1 MLKRKTICSSFLLLI
16 LSFNTARAQNEVP
29 KGNRSSAATITASA
43 SGERVRFTAPSSV
56 VQIRLEIYN
65 PTGTKLVDN
74 EVRGGNVLDWHLQ
87 GGQAEPLPD
96 DSYLCVVTVKSLSGK
111 LTQRIGS
118 VTVEKSSASL
128 QPVDA
133 SQVTAQQSQA
143 IGPVEENASWIVL
156 NEDEKQTTTV
166 IAHNGTE
173 GQITRGRG
181 ALTFRIGDFFS
192 GKDTEQMRLT
202 AEGNLGI
209 GTSDPQVKLDVAG
222 MIGAREGV
230 MFSDGSTLRVNKKGV
245 LTHSKG
251 GGDVSIS
258 AAGTGTLNRLA
269 KWTETGGA
277 GLLGD
282 SVVTESPSGFL
293 GIGTTAP
300 VSALELA
307 GLGANGSG
315 GITLG
320 TGAVAK
326 SVYQVLRVGSEII
339 SFFGGNLFVDPSLMS
354 QRFNTSHV
362 GWAVALDGRASQ
374 DLFKLERL
382 SAAGLTTRP
391 AIIRGDGSFG
401 FGNMT
406 SPPNLTGAK
415 FMMDSAGNVG
425 IGTTIPS
432 QLLHLSRGGA
442 GSSTDVQLD
451 NTDTG
456 GVSWSISSVGNIG
469 GRVGNFE
476 IKRPGVSIPFQI
488 TPNGLVGIGTT
499 NPTDKLHIQ
508 TTSLGEGITITDGTS
523 TLRAQIQTDGV
534 RLGTTSSHNL
544 IFTQGNFDAVVI
556 EMGIGNMFPN
566 YDGAQLLGKTTKRWS
581 AVFAVN
587 GVIQTSDARLKKTV
601 TNLGYG
607 LSQVMQ
613 LRPVSFQWKDRTDG
627 RTHLGLIAQEV
638 ENIIPEAVERDKDPA
653 TPLGMNYTSLVP
665 VVIKAIQEQQITL
678 STLKAENAALKARL
692 AGLEKTRDANLALA
706 RQRHSRL
713 RGVKHV
719 VSTGNATHSRS
730 KAGRGLVAL
739 N

>member
-65 PTGTKLVDN
+65 STGTKLVDN

-277 GLLGD
+277 GGLGD
-282 SVVTESPSGFL
+282 SVVTESASGFL
-293 GIGTTAP
+293 GIGTAAP

-307 GLGANGSG
+307 GSGVNGSG

-326 SVYQVLRVGSEII
+326 SVYQVINAAGEII
-339 SFFGGNLFVDPSLMS
+339 SFFGGNVFVDGSLLT
-354 QRFNTSHV
+354 QRFNTSQV
-362 GWAVALDGRASQ
+362 GWAVALDGRDSQ

-382 SAAGLTTRP
+382 SAAGVTTRP
-391 AIIRGDGSFG
+391 ALIRGDGSFG

-406 SPPNLTGAK
+406 SPPNLTGAT

-425 IGTTIPS
+425 IGTTNP
-432 QLLHLSRGGA
+432 QAKLDVA
-442 GSSTDVQLD
+442 GDIQ
-451 NTDTG
+451 
-456 GVSWSISSVGNIG
+456 VSGNAVIAGNIAAKYQDLAEWVPAQQKLEAG
-469 GRVGNFE
+469 TVLSVDLNRTNSVVPSARAYDIHIAGVVSSQPGVILGQYGPGKVMVATTGRVKVKVDATRHPIKIGDLLVTSGRSGLAMKSLPIRVAGNM
-476 IKRPGVSIPFQI
+476 IHRPGTIIGKALEPLSKGKGEI
-488 TPNGLVGIGTT
+488 LV
-499 NPTDKLHIQ
+499 LL
-508 TTSLGEGITITDGTS
+508 SL
-523 TLRAQIQTDGV
+523 Q
-534 RLGTTSSHNL
+534 
-544 IFTQGNFDAVVI
+544 
-556 EMGIGNMFPN
+556 
-566 YDGAQLLGKTTKRWS
+566 
-581 AVFAVN
+581 
-587 GVIQTSDARLKKTV
+587 
-601 TNLGYG
+601 
-607 LSQVMQ
+607 
-613 LRPVSFQWKDRTDG
+613 
-627 RTHLGLIAQEV
+627 
-638 ENIIPEAVERDKDPA
+638 
-653 TPLGMNYTSLVP
+653 
-665 VVIKAIQEQQITL
+665 
-678 STLKAENAALKARL
+678 
-692 AGLEKTRDANLALA
+692 
-706 RQRHSRL
+706 
-713 RGVKHV
+713 
-719 VSTGNATHSRS
+719 
-730 KAGRGLVAL
+730 
-739 N
+739 